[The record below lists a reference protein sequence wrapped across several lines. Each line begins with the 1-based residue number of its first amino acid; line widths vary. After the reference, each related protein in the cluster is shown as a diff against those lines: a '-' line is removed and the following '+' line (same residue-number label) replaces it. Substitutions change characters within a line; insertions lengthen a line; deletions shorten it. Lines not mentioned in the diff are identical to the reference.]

1 MHTNPVAQE
10 NLNFNHI
17 FLIFQFININLGVG
31 WFLRSV
37 GNQVTPTVELKK
49 LGNNKY
55 KLITSST
62 FKSQEL
68 EFEPGKPFDEETL
81 DGRDV
86 KSTMTFDGPNKLIHS
101 VGGEPASEIVRVF
114 GEKEMIA
121 TMKVAEVVCTR
132 KYKVEE

>member
-1 MHTNPVAQE
+1 MFNKFKCSNSNSSSFSWNN
-10 NLNFNHI
+10 NLSNKI
-17 FLIFQFININLGVG
+17 LGVG

-37 GNQVTPTVELKK
+37 GNTVTPTVELKK
-49 LGNNKY
+49 LGDNKY

-68 EFEPGKPFDEETL
+68 EFEPGKEFDEETL

-86 KSTMTFDGPNKLIHS
+86 KSVMRFDGPNKLIHK
-101 VGGEPASEIVRVF
+101 VGGEPASEIIREF
-114 GEKEMIA
+114 SDKEMKA
-121 TMKVAEVVCTR
+121 TMKVNDVTCIR